1 MSKIGKGGNMA
12 FIEVVDVS
20 KDYLVNKR
28 EKGIINNIKSLFHQ
42 EYTVKRAV
50 KNINFQ
56 VEKGES
62 VGYIGMNGA
71 GKSTTIKMLSGI
83 LTPTAGEIR
92 VGNLVPYEKRQENA
106 RRMGVVFGQ
115 RTGLNWDLPMTDTFE
130 MYQKMYDIEKSRFQQ
145 NLKFYIELLGMEEFV
160 NRPVRQLS
168 LGEKMRANL
177 VAALL
182 HNPAVVYL
190 DEPTVG
196 LDVVAKSR
204 IREFITEINRQDGV
218 TVMLTSH
225 DMQDIEQV
233 CKRIIFIHQ
242 GEIFFDGSIEDFR
255 ESYGSSYK
263 IKVRTPDTIAMRHPH
278 IHLEGKEEDQYIF
291 SCDKREVK
299 VGEAFS
305 LLMSQENKIFGIQVE
320 EASMEDI
327 VKTIIEGD

>member
-1 MSKIGKGGNMA
+1 MA